1 VFDLA
6 VIILRW
12 VQMTGA
18 MILFGSSLFFLYALP
33 KHGPASALEQRWARP
48 LLLVSAATIFVGC
61 VLGFLAQTI
70 VLAGSIQD
78 GLQLDALSAA
88 ITGMS
93 FGKSSLVRA
102 ITAGLFIGVF
112 ALAVPGRRGW
122 WIASL
127 AGGLIC
133 MSFAWMGHGAA
144 TKGAAGLLHVS
155 SDILHSLAASVWI
168 GALVV
173 FLILLVTDDRHSDT
187 GGRAALHQALH
198 AFSGIGSGLVAVLVA
213 TGLINSWFVVG
224 RAGLPRLWTTTYG
237 QLLTLKLVLFG
248 VMVALAA
255 ANRFH
260 LTPRLGAALCEK
272 VSATGAMAALRGSLI
287 WETGIS
293 ITVLG
298 LVAWFGMLA
307 PPSVS

>member
-1 VFDLA
+1 
-6 VIILRW
+6 
-12 VQMTGA
+12 MTGA

-33 KHGPASALEQRWARP
+33 KHGPAAAVEQRWARP

-61 VLGFLAQTI
+61 ILGFLAQTI
-70 VLAGSIQD
+70 VLAGSLQD

-88 ITGMS
+88 IGMS

-102 ITAGLFIGVF
+102 VTAGLFIAAF
-112 ALAVPGRRGW
+112 ALAGPGRRGW

-133 MSFAWMGHGAA
+133 TSFAWMGHGAA
-144 TKGAAGLLHVS
+144 TKGAVGLLHVS

-173 FLILLVTDDRHSDT
+173 FLILLVTDDGQSDT
-187 GGRAALHQALH
+187 GRRASLHQALH
-198 AFSGIGSGLVAVLVA
+198 GFSGIGSGLVAVLVA

-224 RAGLPRLWTTTYG
+224 LAGLPRLWTTTYG

-260 LTPRLGAALCEK
+260 LTPHLGAALPDK
-272 VSATGAMAALRGSLI
+272 VPATGAIAALRGSLL
-287 WETGIS
+287 WETGVS
-293 ITVLG
+293 IAVIA
-298 LVAWFGMLA
+298 LVAWFGMLP